1 MEAEKREKEPI
12 SLISLENGVENL
24 GLELM
29 EDKQNTEGT
38 TLTKEEENHLKEEIW
53 PLLFWRRSLKSL
65 SKARNFCKVH
75 VQLFWWILLGL
86 MCVAYAAF
94 LLAACVLDF
103 QRALALFIFTCVM
116 FFFLSHSLLFNRL
129 FGKRLMRYFK
139 VFGKSRLNYCLKWGI
154 GAAILISLVLWLIL
168 DTSRN
173 PKQLISFTGFCLFIT
188 ILFICSKHHHAVSF
202 RTVLWGLGLQFSL
215 GIVVIRTNPGFA
227 AFQWLGNQIQVF
239 LDYTT
244 VGSRFVFGDR
254 LIQEVFAFQVLPII
268 VFFSC
273 VMSVLYHMG
282 LMQWLIQKIAWL
294 MQVTM
299 ATIAT
304 ETLSVAGNIFVGMT
318 EAPLLIQPYLADMT
332 LSEIHAMMTG
342 GFATIAGSVMGAYM
356 SFGIDS
362 TSLIAASVMAAPC
375 ALALSK
381 LVYPEVEVSK
391 FKNEE
396 GVILLYGEA
405 QNLLE
410 AVTNGAAISVG
421 VVANIAANL
430 IAFLAILAFIN
441 TTLSWLGEMVN
452 IQGLSFQVICSFALR
467 PIAFIMGVDWEDCPI
482 VAEMLGIK
490 FFLNEFVAY
499 KQLSQYKNRRLS
511 GIEEW
516 VKGEKQW
523 ISVRAEIITTFAL
536 CGFANL
542 GSIGIILGGL
552 TSMVPQRKSDFSNTV
567 ISALLTGSCV
577 SLVNAC
583 VAGILYVPRGAEA
596 NCVSFLNK
604 TNFTTNNYENYVCCR
619 DLFKSASLSLAV
631 LNVSK
636 SPSFSGLWEGVESG
650 AETLANCCQLF
661 NHTSCPP

>member
-12 SLISLENGVENL
+12 ALISLENGVENL

-29 EDKQNTEGT
+29 EEKQNTEGT
-38 TLTKEEENHLKEEIW
+38 RLTKEEENHLKEEIW

-129 FGKRLMRYFK
+129 FGKKLMRYFK
-139 VFGKSRLNYCLKWGI
+139 VFGKSRLNYCLKWGM

-188 ILFICSKHHHAVSF
+188 ILFICSKHHHA
-202 RTVLWGLGLQFSL
+202 
-215 GIVVIRTNPGFA
+215 
-227 AFQWLGNQIQVF
+227 
-239 LDYTT
+239 
-244 VGSRFVFGDR
+244 
-254 LIQEVFAFQVLPII
+254 VLPII

-452 IQGLSFQVICSFALR
+452 VQGLSFQVICSFALR

-516 VKGEKQW
+516 IKGEKQW

-604 TNFTTNNYENYVCCR
+604 TNFTTTNYENYVCCR

>member
-12 SLISLENGVENL
+12 ALISLENGVENL

-29 EDKQNTEGT
+29 EEKQNTEGT
-38 TLTKEEENHLKEEIW
+38 RLTKEEENHLKEEIW

-129 FGKRLMRYFK
+129 FGKKLMRYFK
-139 VFGKSRLNYCLKWGI
+139 VFGKSRLNYCLKWGM

-188 ILFICSKHHHAVSF
+188 ILFICSKHHHA
-202 RTVLWGLGLQFSL
+202 
-215 GIVVIRTNPGFA
+215 
-227 AFQWLGNQIQVF
+227 VF

-452 IQGLSFQVICSFALR
+452 VQGLSFQVICSFALR

-516 VKGEKQW
+516 IKGEKQW

-604 TNFTTNNYENYVCCR
+604 TNFTTTNYENYVCCR